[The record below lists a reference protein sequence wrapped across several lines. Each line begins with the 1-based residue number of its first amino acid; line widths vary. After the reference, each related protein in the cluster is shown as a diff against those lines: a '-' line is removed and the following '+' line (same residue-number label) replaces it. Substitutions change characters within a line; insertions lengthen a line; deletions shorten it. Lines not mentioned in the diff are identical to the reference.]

1 MFGWDKWGT
10 RRVLRIIT
18 VIMVF
23 LTLTMIASFVHI
35 MINRPDGM
43 ILPGMDLRWSTFG
56 VWVNGV
62 KILEMNINILW
73 GSLLFFGIPLALLF
87 LIGVPFIF
95 IRSLHM
101 SGEYEMFRDVKDRLN
116 FIIKHGS
123 RKEKSV
129 VVFVTLSFMAA
140 YVYLLLLALNLLGVI
155 N

>member
-1 MFGWDKWGT
+1 MFGWDE
-10 RRVLRIIT
+10 RDIRSVLRVIT

-23 LTLTMIASFVHI
+23 LTLTVIASFI
-35 MINRPDGM
+35 YIIINRPDGM
-43 ILPGMDLRWSTFG
+43 ILPGMDLRWSEFG

-101 SGEYEMFRDVKDRLN
+101 SGKYEMFRD
-116 FIIKHGS
+116 
-123 RKEKSV
+123 
-129 VVFVTLSFMAA
+129 A
-140 YVYLLLLALNLLGVI
+140 
-155 N
+155 